1 MMETSKINDT
11 SAFNLWEY
19 LYYRT
24 TKLYSRLES
33 RDSLSSHQFTGV
45 LAVAMCINLNLLFI
59 IMIILNWFNI
69 SLLKNI
75 DNKYLAIFSF
85 LEFFIVFALIYQ
97 YLVKKRHKIIFKH
110 YEKETLAQK
119 SKRGWIVFFYLSI
132 SLLVMIVI
140 ATLGEQHKL

>member
-1 MMETSKINDT
+1 METSEKNNT

-19 LYYRT
+19 LYYRA
-24 TKLYSRLES
+24 TKLFGNIEKKFSYKSHRFKG
-33 RDSLSSHQFTGV
+33 SLV
-45 LAVAMCINLNLLFI
+45 VAMCINLNLFFI
-59 IMIILNWFNI
+59 VMMILNWFNLP
-69 SLLKNI
+69 LLKNI
-75 DNKYLAIFSF
+75 DSKYLAFICYS
-85 LEFFIVFALIYQ
+85 EFFIVFALIYQ
-97 YLVKKRHKIIFKH
+97 YFVKKRHDIIFEH